1 MKMWNR
7 IGLLLVAAA
16 VAALFWGAGGAVA
29 EKSTLKANFKDC
41 TMDALNQSVCI
52 YQLIL
57 DDLKATYPFPGGGGI
72 QSIVQR
78 STTGF
83 VASMGQEERVDEISY
98 EIAIA
103 ADGSVSIASKSGQ

>member
-1 MKMWNR
+1 MWNR
-7 IGLLLVAAA
+7 IGMGVLGAAA
-16 VAALFWGAGGAVA
+16 VAVLVWGAGGAVA
-29 EKSTLKANFKDC
+29 EKSTTKTNAKDC

-57 DDLKATYPFPGGGGI
+57 DDLKATYPFPAGGGI

-83 VASMGQEERVDEISY
+83 VASLGQEERVDEITY

-103 ADGSVSIASKSGQ
+103 ADGSVSIAAKSGQ